1 MTWKGRIHGVSSWNQ
16 RGVFAS
22 TCHYLQFH
30 WNWKFLYDFILRFWD
45 QPSIIL
51 WHLFYWFN
59 EESWLHILFN
69 TDASKKHVKE
79 ILWALGQLAL
89 SQFCILLKFSG
100 TLNISLILKDIFM
113 YLTLYIKVAFNT
125 MLKINKL
132 IWKKCNL
139 SVYM

>member
-1 MTWKGRIHGVSSWNQ
+1 M
-16 RGVFAS
+16 
-22 TCHYLQFH
+22 
-30 WNWKFLYDFILRFWD
+30 
-45 QPSIIL
+45 
-51 WHLFYWFN
+51 
-59 EESWLHILFN
+59 HILFN
-69 TDASKKHVKE
+69 TDASKNHVKE

-89 SQFCILLKFSG
+89 SQFCILLKFSE

-113 YLTLYIKVAFNT
+113 YLTLYIKVAFNA